1 MAPPKQRTTTVRGV
15 SGKLF
20 DSPPTASSDG
30 LVCILRASPSPPTS
44 TSAFTVTAF
53 SSTGDELAA
62 LDEKGRLTVFY
73 LASNRYAV
81 LKRAVAIQ
89 AQRLKSQA
97 DDIDRLSKK
106 AEDQADALKRAETT
120 NYSLSCHLRHSSPGA
135 LGDFN
140 FRRPDI
146 C

>member
-62 LDEKGRLTVFY
+62 LNEKGRLTVFY
-73 LASNRYAV
+73 LASNRYAC
-81 LKRAVAIQ
+81 LLYTSPSPR
-89 AQRLKSQA
+89 
-97 DDIDRLSKK
+97 DR
-106 AEDQADALKRAETT
+106 
-120 NYSLSCHLRHSSPGA
+120 G
-135 LGDFN
+135 
-140 FRRPDI
+140 
-146 C
+146 

>member
-62 LDEKGRLTVFY
+62 LNEKGGQVFHQWVERLVN
-73 LASNRYAV
+73 ASEEELVEIFAGEQR
-81 LKRAVAIQ
+81 Q
-89 AQRLKSQA
+89 A
-97 DDIDRLSKK
+97 
-106 AEDQADALKRAETT
+106 AE
-120 NYSLSCHLRHSSPGA
+120 
-135 LGDFN
+135 
-140 FRRPDI
+140 
-146 C
+146 